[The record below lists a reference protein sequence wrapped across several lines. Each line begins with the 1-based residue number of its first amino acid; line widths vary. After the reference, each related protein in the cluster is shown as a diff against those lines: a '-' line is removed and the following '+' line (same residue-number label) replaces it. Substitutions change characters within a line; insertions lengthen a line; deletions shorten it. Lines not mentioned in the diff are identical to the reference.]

1 MGEHLQRDA
10 ITSVDFT
17 LSSRDEDIMDDID
30 RLRKLI
36 LKCLPILFLKSHL
49 LHADRGLVCTLHV
62 LQANL
67 GFYVN
72 DRNNKK
78 KSADLVIKK
87 RLQKRD
93 SAASCPV
100 RAPGTNTFYPFLFP
114 SIAKS
119 HLSEWPTG
127 S

>member
-1 MGEHLQRDA
+1 MWLVGEHLQRDA

-17 LSSRDEDIMDDID
+17 LSSRDEDVMDDID

-36 LKCLPILFLKSHL
+36 LKCLRILFLKSHL
-49 LHADRGLVCTLHV
+49 LHADRSLVCTLHV

-87 RLQKRD
+87 RLQERD
-93 SAASCPV
+93 STASCPV
-100 RAPGTNTFYPFLFP
+100 
-114 SIAKS
+114 
-119 HLSEWPTG
+119 
-127 S
+127 